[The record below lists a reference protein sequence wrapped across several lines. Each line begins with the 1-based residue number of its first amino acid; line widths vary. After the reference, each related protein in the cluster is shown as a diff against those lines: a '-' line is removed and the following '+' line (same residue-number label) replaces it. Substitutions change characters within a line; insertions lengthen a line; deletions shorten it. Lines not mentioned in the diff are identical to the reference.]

1 MKKIFIIL
9 VYLVSTLIPVAQEKQ
24 SYYGYRLTPV
34 KDIKVLIVFVSFE
47 DCRIESVKHTG
58 ADTNEYIYY
67 FINFYQDN
75 DRHCADYYFV
85 KRNTNTEN
93 LLPKNINDSLGIG
106 GYEVDVSFSGCMK
119 EIADQTNAFH
129 DSFHK
134 YRFYSISN
142 IEGFK
147 INSII
152 KNERTVK

>member
-1 MKKIFIIL
+1 MIMKTQKKLLLLILTACGLGFISCSDDEDNL
-9 VYLVSTLIPVAQEKQ
+9 K
-24 SYYGYRLTPV
+24 
-34 KDIKVLIVFVSFE
+34 SFKN
-47 DCRIESVKHTG
+47 CRIESVKHTG

-134 YRFYSISN
+134 YRFYSISG

-147 INSII
+147 INSIT
-152 KNERTVK
+152 KNERTIK